1 MNRLNEVL
9 MRTIIDFCTLVKKN
23 LSTQYPLWTRTCIEY
38 INQNLHKNI
47 SLDDIASEINM
58 NGKYV
63 SVQFKKITGE
73 GLIEYINRKK
83 IEESQFL
90 LINTKLSILEIS
102 TILNYTDQSH
112 FTKIFKKYTKMTP
125 KQYRNM
131 Y

>member
-1 MNRLNEVL
+1 
-9 MRTIIDFCTLVKKN
+9 
-23 LSTQYPLWTRTCIEY
+23 
-38 INQNLHKNI
+38 
-47 SLDDIASEINM
+47 M

-102 TILNYTDQSH
+102 TILNYTDQSQ
-112 FTKIFKKYTKMTP
+112 FYYET
-125 KQYRNM
+125 
-131 Y
+131 